1 MSNEEKKFII
11 SIYVTLDLS
20 GLIVHVKDII
30 LKILE
35 WSGGNLRQI
44 PMTHSFM
51 AEKNC
56 TTVSHE
62 IVHELLRQQNHKKFV
77 DNVHDVWTKHLFSDL
92 YFEQYGEDF
101 KKTDGKPMFLTMDTS
116 DLPI

>member
-20 GLIVHVKDII
+20 GLIVPVKDII
-30 LKILE
+30 LKNF
-35 WSGGNLRQI
+35 WNGPGGNLHKI
-44 PMTHSFM
+44 PHDTLFM

-62 IVHELLRQQNHKKFV
+62 LVHELLRT
-77 DNVHDVWTKHLFSDL
+77 TKS
-92 YFEQYGEDF
+92 Q
-101 KKTDGKPMFLTMDTS
+101 K
-116 DLPI
+116 IR